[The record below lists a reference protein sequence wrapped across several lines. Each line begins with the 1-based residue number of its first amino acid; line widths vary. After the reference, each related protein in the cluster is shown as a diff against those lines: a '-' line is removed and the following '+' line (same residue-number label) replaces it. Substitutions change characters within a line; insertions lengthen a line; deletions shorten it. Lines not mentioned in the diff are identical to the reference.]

1 MIIFVCVGGILFLR
15 LVSGFL
21 YYSSDGDILDIFLRH
36 MSYLWKRVTVT
47 FFCDTYIR
55 GRDSGY
61 GRSGSCVCKPLS
73 FLGCDIGALC
83 LGQGMFWKKG
93 KSDFFCAP

>member
-1 MIIFVCVGGILFLR
+1 MEE
-15 LVSGFL
+15 
-21 YYSSDGDILDIFLRH
+21 
-36 MSYLWKRVTVT
+36 RVTVM

-61 GRSGSCVCKPLS
+61 GCSGSCVCKLLS
-73 FLGCDIGALC
+73 FLGCGIGALC